1 MQKLHSIIPG
11 LAFLTVLVSQ
21 ALNGQES
28 LKTMSLNLQNAVDLA
43 IHQSSSVMYTQ
54 NRNVNYYWRYK
65 NYLSMYRPQLNLNGE
80 FPNYTQSATPIT
92 QPDGSVEFK
101 QVYNM
106 LGSARLSL
114 NQSIPQLGTYV
125 YAATSIYRAQD
136 FKLDKVDF
144 SGSPFNIGF
153 VQPLLAYNSMK
164 WRKLT
169 EPMVYEEAQKEF
181 VESIERICQNT
192 TVRFFRYLR
201 AQTDNKLAESNLKN
215 SENNLRIAESKRELG
230 KISENDFSRIK
241 LSVYNAQKAQNKAHM
256 DLKNADFE
264 LKSYIGLDQDQ
275 EIELVIPLDI
285 LFFEIDPDI
294 AVKEAKENRKETPQF
309 ERRLIEA
316 EEALVQAKRSSGVS
330 ATLMGSYG
338 ISNSSDEFLLV
349 YNNPERQRLL
359 SLTVSVPIMD
369 WGRAAS
375 RIKLAESRSDLV
387 NFDVEKE
394 KIDFER
400 EVIVQVEQFNLLI
413 DWISTA
419 EEADKVAE
427 NGYQIALKKFQNGEI
442 SITDLNISLQERESA
457 KRDYIASLQSYWVAY
472 YNLRILT
479 LYDFQRNEK
488 ISYYNPMLKDQN

>member
-1 MQKLHSIIPG
+1 MQHQVKNSILIVIISI
-11 LAFLTVLVSQ
+11 LSIFQSI
-21 ALNGQES
+21 GQDTLRLS
-28 LKTMSLNLQNAVDLA
+28 LDLQNAVDLA

-65 NYLSMYRPQLNLNGE
+65 NYQSMYRPQLNLKGE
-80 FPNYTQSATPIT
+80 FPNYTQSTTPVT

-106 LGSARLSL
+106 LGSATVSL
-114 NQSIPQLGTYV
+114 NQPIPQLGTYI

-136 FKLDKVDF
+136 FNLDKVDF
-144 SGSPFNIGF
+144 SGSPFSIGF
-153 VQPLLAYNSMK
+153 YQPLLAYNYMK
-164 WRKLT
+164 WRKIT
-169 EPMVYEEAQKEF
+169 EPMVYEESQKEF
-181 VESIERICQNT
+181 IESIERICQNT
-192 TVRFFRYLR
+192 TYRFFRYLR
-201 AQTDNKLAESNLKN
+201 AQTDNNLAQSNLQN

-230 KISENDFSRIK
+230 KISENDSSRIK
-241 LSVYNAQKAQNKAHM
+241 LSVYNAKKSLNKANM

-275 EIELVIPLDI
+275 EIELQIPLNVV
-285 LFFEIDPDI
+285 FFEIDPEK
-294 AVKEAKENRKETPQF
+294 AVREAKENRKETPQF

-316 EEALVQAKRSSGVS
+316 EEALVQAKRNSGIS
-330 ATLMGSYG
+330 ATLQGSYG
-338 ISNSSDEFLLV
+338 ISNSAEDFFLV
-349 YNNPERQRLL
+349 YDNPERQRLL
-359 SLTVSVPIMD
+359 SLKVSVPIMD

-375 RIKLAESRSDLV
+375 NIKLAESRSDLV

-394 KIDFER
+394 RIDFER

-479 LYDFQRNEK
+479 LYDFMRNEK
-488 ISYYNPMLKDQN
+488 IWYYNPMLEGQN